1 MPCASAAA
9 GSRASRNRLP
19 PPPAQVTPRVPGG
32 PGRSGP
38 RPPECLAGGPPRPR
52 WDVSAGCQPCFTR
65 VGAVPAGCAVPH
77 FLPRR
82 RGRLRGRLGVP
93 AAAAGAGPQGR
104 AAGTTTPSCPA
115 RPHGQS
121 PRLLSPDSG
130 APDSTRGLPGVPVK
144 VTCGTS
150 PAPGPTCGG
159 GPRRDEPGRS
169 MDTTRLPPECPP
181 DGTVRAPQLV
191 VNRGGVRNSQQPA
204 QAGVGR
210 PPLLAAPQRRRWAR
224 TLCLKAFAAPA
235 LLGRWRPSWR
245 PLGRLQPA
253 EDVGPSTTAA
263 RGRGADRYLGRRW
276 RACGRPRPPGA
287 SWRSRGSSR
296 RAPRQRWP
304 PPCRGPSAPGR
315 PAPGPSGRC
324 SSPAAAPGARG
335 AREETP
341 CGGRVEAPH
350 PLGASPPPAV
360 PWPWV
365 CPVPS
370 GPVGSAH
377 LRSAGPAGP
386 HPA

>member
-65 VGAVPAGCAVPH
+65 VGAAPAGCAVPH

-144 VTCGTS
+144 SHVWHVTSARANLWGRPTPGRAWQEHGHHTPPSRVPSRRDSES
-150 PAPGPTCGG
+150 PTAGGEQRGREKQPAARPGWRGASAPPG
-159 GPRRDEPGRS
+159 GPAATAVGEEPV
-169 MDTTRLPPECPP
+169 PESVCCP
-181 DGTVRAPQLV
+181 
-191 VNRGGVRNSQQPA
+191 
-204 QAGVGR
+204 R
-210 PPLLAAPQRRRWAR
+210 PLGEVAPLLAPAGQAPARGGRGPQHDGGLGARRRPVPGEKMAGVR
-224 TLCLKAFAAPA
+224 PA
-235 LLGRWRPSWR
+235 
-245 PLGRLQPA
+245 
-253 EDVGPSTTAA
+253 T
-263 RGRGADRYLGRRW
+263 
-276 RACGRPRPPGA
+276 A
-287 SWRSRGSSR
+287 SWRFLAKPGIFQTSTPSKVAASMSRTFCSRSASARSFRPMLLSSCCT
-296 RAPRQRWP
+296 W
-304 PPCRGPSAPGR
+304 
-315 PAPGPSGRC
+315 
-324 SSPAAAPGARG
+324 GARG
-335 AREETP
+335 P
-341 CGGRVEAPH
+341 
-350 PLGASPPPAV
+350 
-360 PWPWV
+360 
-365 CPVPS
+365 
-370 GPVGSAH
+370 
-377 LRSAGPAGP
+377 
-386 HPA
+386 